1 MRLAGIKDKVYDF
14 VTKGDTDGSLSTLT
28 AWQVADLFFRVYP
41 DTMHSIYTIEKYVVH
56 TRAGKIQP
64 RPNME
69 SVLEGMKANME
80 EAARV
85 FTPIA
90 QEPLDVDPLGLVE
103 MNKVFFEIPESLADH
118 PAMYDASGIG
128 KLVGVMS
135 DIHLPLHDR
144 PALMATAS
152 YLKEKNIDALILNG
166 DVLDCSN
173 LTRHSQRKAMRYTWG
188 QELEVARAF
197 FSSLR
202 VLFPK
207 IPILYLEGNHENW
220 VKQYLV
226 RQAPQ
231 LSGDYELEK
240 VLGLEQLGIQWLP
253 EDRVVKYGKL
263 YIMHG
268 HQLRIGGSM
277 NVAEKVLSKAGVN
290 VMVGHWHQQAYYE
303 KKNLVDEIHACWIN
317 GALCDLHPDY
327 MPYNNHGHGF
337 AMIEMLDS
345 DGTFNVVQRK
355 VKNGRVIG

>member
-1 MRLAGIKDKVYDF
+1 MRLPSIKDRIYEF
-14 VTKGDTDGSLSTLT
+14 VIKGDADGSLSSLT
-28 AWQVADLFFRVYP
+28 AWNVAELYMRIHP
-41 DTMHSIYTIEKYVVH
+41 ETEHSIYTVEKYIIH
-56 TRAGKIQP
+56 TRSGKLKP
-64 RPNME
+64 RFAPDLDGIAQSMMGNI
-69 SVLEGMKANME
+69 E
-80 EAARV
+80 EAQRV
-85 FTPIA
+85 FVH
-90 QEPLDVDPLGLVE
+90 EPLDNDPLGVLDL
-103 MNKVFFEIPESLADH
+103 NKVFFEIPESLADH

-144 PALMATAS
+144 PALMASAS

-166 DVLDCSN
+166 DILDCSN
-173 LTRHSQRKAMRYTWG
+173 LTRHSQRKPMRYTWG
-188 QELEVARAF
+188 QELEVAKAF

-240 VLGLEQLGIQWLP
+240 VLGLEQLGIQWLA

-277 NVAEKVLSKAGVN
+277 NVAEKVLRKAGVN
-290 VMVGHWHQQAYYE
+290 VMCGHWHQQAYYE

-337 AMIEMLDS
+337 AMIELLDN

-355 VKNGRVIG
+355 VMNGRVIG

>member
-1 MRLAGIKDKVYDF
+1 MRLPGIKHKVYEF
-14 VTKGDTDGSLSTLT
+14 VTKGDMDGTTTRLT
-28 AWQVADLFFRVYP
+28 AWQVADLFYRTYP
-41 DTMHSIYTIEKYVVH
+41 DTAHSIYTIEKYIIH
-56 TRAGKIQP
+56 TRAGKIEP
-64 RPNME
+64 RVDLDDVLVNM
-69 SVLEGMKANME
+69 KKNMD
-80 EAARV
+80 EAERV
-85 FTPIA
+85 FKP
-90 QEPLDVDPLGLVE
+90 EPLDTDPLGLVDL
-103 MNKVFFEIPESLADH
+103 NKVFFEIPESLADH

-166 DVLDCSN
+166 DILDCSN
-173 LTRHSQRKAMRYTWG
+173 LTRHSQRKPMRYTWG
-188 QELEVARAF
+188 QELEVAKAF
-197 FSSLR
+197 FTSLR

-240 VLGLEQLGIQWLP
+240 VLGLEQLDIQWLP

-268 HQLRIGGSM
+268 HQLHIGGSM
-277 NVAEKVLSKAGVN
+277 NVAEKVLRKAGVN
-290 VMVGHWHQQAYYE
+290 VMCGHWHQQAYYE
-303 KKNLVDEIHACWIN
+303 KKNLIDEIHACWIN

-337 AMIEMLDS
+337 AMLEMLDNE
-345 DGTFNVVQRK
+345 GTFNVVQRK
-355 VKNGRVIG
+355 VMNGRVIG

>member
-1 MRLAGIKDKVYDF
+1 MKLPNIKDKIYEF
-14 VTKGDTDGSLSTLT
+14 VTRGDADGSLSNLV
-28 AWQVADLFFRVYP
+28 AWDVAELFMRLYP
-41 DTMHSIYTIEKYVVH
+41 ETPHSMYTVEKYVVH
-56 TRAGKIQP
+56 TRAGKLKPKFAPDLDGIAQSMMDNIQ
-64 RPNME
+64 
-69 SVLEGMKANME
+69 
-80 EAARV
+80 EAQRV
-85 FTPIA
+85 FV
-90 QEPLDVDPLGLVE
+90 QEPLDTDPLGLIDL
-103 MNKVFFEIPESLADH
+103 NKVFFEIPESLADH

-173 LTRHSQRKAMRYTWG
+173 LTRHSQRRAMRYTWG

-207 IPILYLEGNHENW
+207 IPILYMEGNHENW

-268 HQLRIGGSM
+268 HQLHIGGSM
-277 NVAEKVLSKAGVN
+277 NVAEKVLRKAGVN

>member
-1 MRLAGIKDKVYDF
+1 VERAFTPTIQL
-14 VTKGDTDGSLSTLT
+14 DTDP
-28 AWQVADLFFRVYP
+28 F
-41 DTMHSIYTIEKYVVH
+41 
-56 TRAGKIQP
+56 
-64 RPNME
+64 
-69 SVLEGMKANME
+69 
-80 EAARV
+80 
-85 FTPIA
+85 
-90 QEPLDVDPLGLVE
+90 GL
-103 MNKVFFEIPESLADH
+103 NKVFFEIPESLADH
-118 PAMYDASGIG
+118 PAMFDATGMG
-128 KLVGVMS
+128 KVVGVIS

-144 PALMATAS
+144 PALMGAAS
-152 YLKEKNIDALILNG
+152 YLKERDIDMLILNG
-166 DVLDCSN
+166 DILDCSN
-173 LTRHSQRKAMRYTWG
+173 LTRHSQRKAMRYTWS

-240 VLGLEQLGIQWLP
+240 VLGLDQHDIQWLP

-277 NVAEKVLSKAGVN
+277 NVAEKVLRKAGVN
-290 VMVGHWHQQAYYE
+290 VMCGHWHQQAYYE

-327 MPYNNHGHGF
+327 MPYNNHGHGL
-337 AMIEMLDS
+337 AIVELLDG
-345 DGTFNVVQRK
+345 DGTFNVTQRK
-355 VKNGRVIG
+355 VINGRVIG

>member
-1 MRLAGIKDKVYDF
+1 MKLPGIKDKVYEF
-14 VTKGDTDGSLSTLT
+14 VMKGDSDGSLKNLV
-28 AWQVADLFFRVYP
+28 AWDVSELFMRIHP
-41 DTMHSIYTIEKYVVH
+41 ETEHSIYTIEKYVIH
-56 TRAGKIQP
+56 TRAGKIKPKFTPDLDGIAQSMMG
-64 RPNME
+64 NIQ
-69 SVLEGMKANME
+69 
-80 EAARV
+80 EAQRV
-85 FTPIA
+85 FV
-90 QEPLDVDPLGLVE
+90 QEPLDIDPLGL
-103 MNKVFFEIPESLADH
+103 MDLNKVFFEIPESLADH
-118 PAMYDASGIG
+118 PAMYDATNIG

-152 YLKEKNIDALILNG
+152 YLKDKNIDALILNG
-166 DVLDCSN
+166 DMLDCTN
-173 LTRHSQRKAMRYTWG
+173 LTRHSQRKPLRYTWS

-226 RQAPQ
+226 SRAIQ
-231 LSGDYELEK
+231 LSSDYELEK
-240 VLGLEQLGIQWLP
+240 VLGLDQLDIRWLP
-253 EDRVVKYGKL
+253 EDRIVKYGKL

-277 NVAEKVLSKAGVN
+277 NVAEKVLRKAGVN
-290 VMVGHWHQQAYYE
+290 VMCGHWHQQAYYE

-337 AMIEMLDS
+337 ATVELLDN

-355 VKNGRVIG
+355 VMNGRVIG

>member
-1 MRLAGIKDKVYDF
+1 MKSELKDRVYDF
-14 VTKGDTDGSLSTLT
+14 VTRGDADGKTTELT
-28 AWQVADLFFRVYP
+28 AWQVAELYMKIYP
-41 DTMHSIYTIEKYVVH
+41 QTKNSLYTVEKYVIH
-56 TRAGKIQP
+56 TRAGKIKPVFVHDLDQIAQSMID
-64 RPNME
+64 N
-69 SVLEGMKANME
+69 SQ
-80 EAARV
+80 EAAKV
-85 FTPIA
+85 FTY
-90 QEPLDVDPLGLVE
+90 EPLDIDPLGVLD

-118 PAMYDASGIG
+118 PAMFDATGLG
-128 KLVGVMS
+128 RLVGVMS

-144 PALMATAS
+144 PALMASAS
-152 YLKEKNIDALILNG
+152 YLKEMGIDALILNG
-166 DVLDCSN
+166 DVLDCTN
-173 LTRHSQRKAMRYTWG
+173 LTRHTQRKPMRYTWS

-226 RQAPQ
+226 SRAIQ

-240 VLGLEQLGIQWLP
+240 VLGLDQLDIRWLP

-277 NVAEKVLSKAGVN
+277 NVAEKVLRKAGVN
-290 VMVGHWHQQAYYE
+290 IMCGHWHQQSYYE

-337 AMIEMLDS
+337 ATVELVDD
-345 DGTFNVVQRK
+345 DGTFSVVQRK
-355 VKNGRVIG
+355 VVNGRVIG

>member
-1 MRLAGIKDKVYDF
+1 MRLPSIKDRIYEF
-14 VTKGDTDGSLSTLT
+14 VTKGDADGSLSNLT
-28 AWQVADLFFRVYP
+28 AWNVAELFMKVHP
-41 DTMHSIYTIEKYVVH
+41 ETEHSIYTVEKYIIH
-56 TRAGKIQP
+56 TRSGKLKP
-64 RPNME
+64 RFAPDLDGIAQSIMGNI
-69 SVLEGMKANME
+69 E
-80 EAARV
+80 EAQRV
-85 FTPIA
+85 FVH
-90 QEPLDVDPLGLVE
+90 EPLDNDPLGVLDL
-103 MNKVFFEIPESLADH
+103 NKVFFEIPESLADH

-128 KLVGVMS
+128 KFVGVMS

-144 PALMATAS
+144 TALMATAS
-152 YLKEKNIDALILNG
+152 YLKDRNIDALILNG

-173 LTRHSQRKAMRYTWG
+173 LTRHSQRKPMRYTWG

-240 VLGLEQLGIQWLP
+240 VLGLEQLCIQWLP

-277 NVAEKVLSKAGVN
+277 NVAEKVLRKSGVN
-290 VMVGHWHQQAYYE
+290 VMCGHWHQQAYYE

-337 AMIEMLDS
+337 ATVELLDN

-355 VKNGRVIG
+355 VMNGRVIG

>member
-1 MRLAGIKDKVYDF
+1 MRLPSIKDRIYEF
-14 VTKGDTDGSLSTLT
+14 VTKGDADGSLSNLT
-28 AWQVADLFFRVYP
+28 AWNVAELFMKVHP
-41 DTMHSIYTIEKYVVH
+41 ETEHSIYTVEKYIIH
-56 TRAGKIQP
+56 TRAGKLKPKFAPDLDEIASSISGNIQ
-64 RPNME
+64 
-69 SVLEGMKANME
+69 
-80 EAARV
+80 EAQRV
-85 FTPIA
+85 FH
-90 QEPLDVDPLGLVE
+90 QEPLDVDPLGL
-103 MNKVFFEIPESLADH
+103 MDLNKVFFEIPESLADH
-118 PAMYDASGIG
+118 PAMFDATAMGN
-128 KLVGVMS
+128 LVGVMS
-135 DIHLPLHDR
+135 DVHLPLHDR

-152 YLKEKNIDALILNG
+152 YLKEKNIDMLILNG

-173 LTRHSQRKAMRYTWG
+173 LTRHSQRKPMRYTWG

-226 RQAPQ
+226 NRAPQ

-277 NVAEKVLSKAGVN
+277 NVAEKVLRKAGVN
-290 VMVGHWHQQAYYE
+290 VMCGHWHQQAYYE

-337 AMIEMLDS
+337 ATVELLDK

-355 VKNGRVIG
+355 VMNGRVIG